1 MCGIVGYVGAKDCA
15 SILVEGLRRL
25 EYRGYDSAGLAVHG
39 GALAPSASARARPI
53 EIVRAVGKLANLEA
67 ALKKNPLVGNTGIG
81 HTRWA
86 THGRPNEVNA
96 HPHVA
101 GGVAV
106 VHNGIVENHVALRR
120 ELEAS
125 GVRLASD
132 TDTEIVAHLI
142 DQALVAGAAGLADA
156 VRRALRRVRG
166 AYAIAVLSGANPDE
180 IVVAKADSPL
190 VIGLGDGEVLCA
202 SDIPALLAHTRDVV
216 FLHDGEVAALTR
228 QGVAITTL
236 DGSPVDRAP
245 KRIDWSPTQAE
256 KSGYKHFM
264 LKEIHEQPRAVEDTL
279 RGRVDLTSGDV
290 VGEEIGIGADLASR
304 IRRVYFVACGTSAH
318 AAMAGRYWVEQLAR
332 VPAVVEIGSEVRYR
346 EPVFGP
352 DDLVVAVSQSGETLD
367 TLAAVKTAKA
377 MGAHV
382 LAVANVIDSAIPR
395 ASDAALYTH
404 AGPEIG
410 VASTK
415 CFTTQLV
422 AMLLLAVYL
431 GRRRGALP
439 ADGARRILE
448 ALAHAPKQMREV
460 LESADAVRQ
469 LAKKYM
475 RAEHM
480 LFLGRGT
487 GYPVALEGALKLKEI
502 SYIHA
507 EGYAAGEMKHGPI
520 ALIDEDMPVV
530 VVCPRDAHFEKTFS
544 NMQEVRAR
552 EGQIIAICS
561 EGDTEVSALLAPNPA
576 LRPVQAAPGVARRSA
591 ASSPAEPDVLTIPQA
606 LPEVLPLLTV
616 IPLQLLAYHVA
627 DLKGT
632 DVDQP
637 RNLAKTVTVE

>member
-1 MCGIVGYVGAKDCA
+1 MCGIVGYVGPKQCVP
-15 SILVEGLRRL
+15 ILVEGLRRL
-25 EYRGYDSAGLAVHG
+25 EYRGYDSAGLAMHTG
-39 GALAPSASARARPI
+39 ERGI
-53 EIVRAVGKLANLEA
+53 EIVRAVGKLANLEV
-67 ALKKNPLVGNTGIG
+67 ALQKNPLAGTTGIG

-86 THGRPNEVNA
+86 THGRPSEVNA

-101 GGVAV
+101 GGIAV
-106 VHNGIVENHVALRR
+106 VHNGIIENHVALRS
-120 ELEAS
+120 ELEGK
-125 GVRLASD
+125 GVRFSSD
-132 TDTEIVAHLI
+132 TDTEIVAHLV
-142 DQALVAGAAGLADA
+142 DEAVRGGAKKLVDA
-156 VRRALRRVRG
+156 VRSALSRVRG
-166 AYAIAVLSGANPDE
+166 AYAIAVLSKASPGE

-190 VIGLGDGEVLCA
+190 VIGHGEGEMLCA

-216 FLHDGEVAALTR
+216 FLHDGEVATLTKD
-228 QGVAITTL
+228 GATITTL
-236 DGSPVDRAP
+236 DGTPVQRAV
-245 KRIDWSPTQAE
+245 KRIDWSATQAE
-256 KSGYKHFM
+256 KGGYKHFM

-279 RGRVDLTSGDV
+279 RGRVDLGAGDV
-290 VGEEIGIGADLASR
+290 VAEEIGVSPERAKTLQ
-304 IRRVYFVACGTSAH
+304 RVYFVACGTSAH

-346 EPVFGP
+346 NPVFGP
-352 DDLVVAVSQSGETLD
+352 GDLVVAVSQSGETLD
-367 TLAAVKTAKA
+367 TLAALKAAKA
-377 MGAHV
+377 QGAHV

-395 ASDAALYTH
+395 AADGSLYTH

-431 GRRRGALP
+431 GRRRGTLSEAEAKRVLNALTEAP
-439 ADGARRILE
+439 HRMRQALEQADDLR
-448 ALAHAPKQMREV
+448 H
-460 LESADAVRQ
+460 

-475 RAEHM
+475 RTLHM

-487 GYPVALEGALKLKEI
+487 SFPIALEGALKLKEI

-530 VVCPRDAHFEKTFS
+530 VLCPRDGHFEKTLS

-552 EGQIIAICS
+552 EGKLIAIAT
-561 EGDTEVSALLAPNPA
+561 EGDAEVAKLLAGSGSDVIDIPA
-576 LRPVQAAPGVARRSA
+576 
-591 ASSPAEPDVLTIPQA
+591 AEPEIIP
-606 LPEVLPLLTV
+606 LLEVL
-616 IPLQLLAYHVA
+616 PLQLLAYHTA

>member
-1 MCGIVGYVGAKDCA
+1 MCGIVGYVGTKQCA
-15 SILVEGLRRL
+15 PILVDGLRRL
-25 EYRGYDSAGLAVHG
+25 EYRGYDSAGLALHT
-39 GALAPSASARARPI
+39 GATGDRGSI
-53 EIVRAVGKLANLEA
+53 EIVRALGKLVNLEA
-67 ALKKNPLVGNTGIG
+67 ALKKNPLTGTTGIG

-86 THGRPNEVNA
+86 THGRPSEANA

-101 GGVAV
+101 GKVAV
-106 VHNGIVENHVALRR
+106 VHNGIIENHVALRR
-120 ELEAS
+120 ELES
-125 GVRLASD
+125 RGVRFASD
-132 TDTEIVAHLI
+132 TDTEIVAHLV
-142 DQALVAGAAGLADA
+142 DEALRAGAPRLVDA
-156 VRRALRRVRG
+156 VRAALVRVHG
-166 AYAIAVLSGANPDE
+166 AYAIAVLGADAPDE
-180 IVVAKADSPL
+180 VVVAKADSPL
-190 VIGLGDGEVLCA
+190 VLGLGQNETLCA

-216 FLHDGEVAALTR
+216 FLQDGELATLTR
-228 QGVAITTL
+228 SGAEISTL
-236 DGSPVDRAP
+236 DGKPVSRAP
-245 KRIDWSPTQAE
+245 KTIDWSPTQAE
-256 KSGYKHFM
+256 RGGYKHFM

-279 RGRVDLTSGDV
+279 RGRVDLAEGDFI
-290 VGEEIGIGADLASR
+290 GEEIGIPAELARS

-318 AAMAGRYWVEQLAR
+318 AAMAGRYWVEQIAR

-377 MGAHV
+377 RGAHI

-395 ASDAALYTH
+395 ISDGALYTH

-431 GRRRGALP
+431 GRRRGTLAQ
-439 ADGARRILE
+439 DEARRILD
-448 ALAHAPKQMREV
+448 ALTKAPHQMREV
-460 LESADAVRQ
+460 LAKADELKY

-475 RAEHM
+475 RSGHM

-487 GYPVALEGALKLKEI
+487 GFPIALEGALKLKEI

-520 ALIDEDMPVV
+520 ALIDEEMPVV
-530 VVCPRDAHFEKTFS
+530 VVCPRDAHYQKTFS
-544 NMQEVRAR
+544 NMQEVQARA
-552 EGQIIAICS
+552 GQIIAICT
-561 EGDTEVSALLAPNPA
+561 EGDEDVRSLLAADVVP
-576 LRPVQAAPGVARRSA
+576 RGARR
-591 ASSPAEPDVLTIPQA
+591 ASMPPPPEPDIVEIPA
-606 LPEVLPLLTV
+606 AAPEVLPLLSV
-616 IPLQLLAYHVA
+616 IPLQLLAYYVA
-627 DLKGT
+627 DFKGT